1 MKVLYY
7 QHIIHL
13 IHTLLLSLENSNDLN
28 LQKPLAL
35 SFTCFFFPNIF
46 ARFASVFF
54 LPALPGLYCIC
65 QVLKNSQKF
74 SLGFSSNS
82 HFFFLLLLA
91 LLHENLACNASP
103 SGKPQAV
110 LELVSALHLSCIN
123 NQTLSTIRNR
133 ETVLPVGRS
142 HLGSHGLTTS
152 LSILAQGPPSHY

>member
-1 MKVLYY
+1 MPRLKDIIKQTKELEHYEYLVKVLYY

-65 QVLKNSQKF
+65 QVLKNSKKIAR
-74 SLGFSSNS
+74 N
-82 HFFFLLLLA
+82 
-91 LLHENLACNASP
+91 SP
-103 SGKPQAV
+103 SAFPQTAISSFFCCWLSSMKTWPV
-110 LELVSALHLSCIN
+110 TPPLLENHRLSW
-123 NQTLSTIRNR
+123 NQCLLST
-133 ETVLPVGRS
+133 
-142 HLGSHGLTTS
+142 
-152 LSILAQGPPSHY
+152 